1 MEEDNKYIT
10 YLNKP
15 KEPVEKVVSRR
26 KKRKRARMLAT
37 VSFFVIL
44 GLVGV
49 GVWALISGAG
59 KKIDLNSLAFW
70 KTTETQVVAEKNTE
84 VENVLEDIL
93 GEEEEV
99 VVTPHVKEDPE
110 PTEEEL
116 FNAGLDEQIALMPLE
131 EKVMS
136 LFIVRPESITGVE
149 TVIQAGDGTKAALE
163 KYTIGGIMYSDKNA
177 LSKEQFAEMLEKTQ
191 DFSKY
196 PLFLCFNEEL
206 GTGSLAKKLGFT
218 STRTQGEIA
227 KTMDP
232 YAAYTDSKTIADYL
246 KSVGINF
253 NIGFSSDVINPD
265 DDLLV
270 MKDRSY
276 GSDPVIV
283 SRMVQESVNAYK
295 EDGLFVATGFFPG
308 QGSLRDDPETSV
320 ASITATVEEIRA
332 KQYDVYKAGIDS
344 GLTAIIIS
352 HAYADNLTTGNMPC
366 SMSKEIYKDLLR
378 EDFGFSGTI
387 LIANCM
393 DSPTITE
400 YYDDDAC
407 AKAIK
412 AGADMVMCPD
422 NVDAAVEAVVN
433 AVKEQVIAEERINDS
448 LKRVFRFKYAE
459 EYKNTVSKTYSE
471 DEGSTSDE

>member
-15 KEPVEKVVSRR
+15 KEPEEKVVTRR

-37 VSFFVIL
+37 VSFIVIL
-44 GLVGV
+44 CLIGT

-59 KKIDLNSLAFW
+59 KKIDLESLAFW

-93 GEEEEV
+93 GEEEAV
-99 VVTPHVKEDPE
+99 VVTPHAIEEPE
-110 PTEEEL
+110 PTKEEL
-116 FNAGLDEQIALMPLE
+116 FDAWIDEKIALMPLE

-163 KYTIGGIMYSDKNA
+163 KYMVGGIMYSDKNA
-177 LSKEQFAEMLEKTQ
+177 ISKEQFTEMLAKTQ
-191 DFSKY
+191 EYSKY
-196 PLFLCFNEEL
+196 PLFLCFNEEP

-227 KTMDP
+227 GTMDP
-232 YAAYTDSKTIADYL
+232 YAAYTDSKIIADYL

-253 NIGFSSDVINPD
+253 NVGFSSDVINPD

-270 MKDRSY
+270 MKNRSY
-276 GSDPVIV
+276 GTDPVIV

-295 EDGLFVATGFFPG
+295 EDGIFVATGFFPG
-308 QGSLRDDPETSV
+308 QGTLRDDPETSV
-320 ASITATVEEIRA
+320 ASITSTVEEIRA

-378 EDFGFSGTI
+378 EDFGFTGTI

-393 DSPTITE
+393 DSSTITE

-422 NVDAAVEAVVN
+422 DVDAAIEAVVS

-448 LKRVFRFKYAE
+448 LKRVFRFKYANDYE
-459 EYKNTVSKTYSE
+459 NTVSKTYSE

>member
-15 KEPVEKVVSRR
+15 KEPEEKVVTRR
-26 KKRKRARMLAT
+26 KKRRRARLFAML
-37 VSFFVIL
+37 SFVVIL
-44 GLVGV
+44 GLVGT
-49 GVWALISGAG
+49 GVWALISGTG
-59 KKIDLNSLAFW
+59 KKIDLESLAFW
-70 KTTETQVVAEKNTE
+70 KTTETQVVAEKNTD

-99 VVTPHVKEDPE
+99 VVVPHTIEEPE

-116 FNAGLDEQIALMPLE
+116 FNAWLDEKIALMPLE

-136 LFIVRPESITGVE
+136 LLIVRPESITGVE

-163 KYTIGGIMYSDKNA
+163 KYTVGGIIYSDKNA
-177 LSKEQFAEMLEKTQ
+177 LSKDQFTEMLAKTTEY
-191 DFSKY
+191 SKY
-196 PLFLCFNEEL
+196 PLFLCYNEEL
-206 GTGSLAKKLGFT
+206 GTGSLAKKLGFA

-227 KTMDP
+227 QTMDP
-232 YAAYTDSKTIADYL
+232 YAAYTDSKTVADYL

-265 DDLLV
+265 DDALI
-270 MKDRSY
+270 MKNRSY
-276 GSDPVIV
+276 GTDPVIV

-295 EDGLFVATGFFPG
+295 EAGLFVATGFFPG

-332 KQYDVYKAGIDS
+332 KQYDVYKSGIDA

-378 EDFGFSGTI
+378 EDFGFTNTI

-393 DSPTITE
+393 DSSTITE
-400 YYDDDAC
+400 YYEDDAC

-412 AGADMVMCPD
+412 AGADMVLCPND
-422 NVDAAVEAVVN
+422 VDAAIESVLN

-448 LKRVFRFKYAE
+448 LKRVLRFKYAD
-459 EYKNTVSKTYSE
+459 EYKESVSKTYSE
-471 DEGSTSDE
+471 SEGSTSDE